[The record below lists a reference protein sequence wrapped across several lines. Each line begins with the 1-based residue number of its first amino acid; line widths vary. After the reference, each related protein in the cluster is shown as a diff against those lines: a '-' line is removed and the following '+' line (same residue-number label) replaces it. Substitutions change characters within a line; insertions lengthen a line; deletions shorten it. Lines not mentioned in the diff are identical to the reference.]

1 MGDCGIGGARKALGV
16 ASTPPLG
23 KRCQGEDGL
32 ALADA
37 VHLGATDRAL
47 APGGRLA
54 VLHGDLLGTLHL
66 SLRPALQTVCLH
78 PMVPP
83 SLLFPNGRRRGP
95 QERMPVEPLA
105 GGVRAVPQA
114 LRIPLVFES
123 DSLGRIIAL
132 FRPMSRESTCE
143 FADDFLQCR
152 LEHFFWVPAASPPI
166 AQDGQKFAFVRVRP
180 AGRIDVEGRQFR
192 ARRLQDDQPSLAH
205 IAAVLLAQ

>member
-1 MGDCGIGGARKALGV
+1 MFLYLAGGEGPRVRSRATKALGV
-16 ASTPPLG
+16 ASMPPLG
-23 KRCQGEDGL
+23 KRCPGEDSL

-47 APGGRLA
+47 APGGRIA

-83 SLLFPNGRRRGP
+83 SLLFPNGRRRAP

-152 LEHFFWVPAASPPI
+152 L
-166 AQDGQKFAFVRVRP
+166 
-180 AGRIDVEGRQFR
+180 
-192 ARRLQDDQPSLAH
+192 QDDEASLAH
-205 IAAVLLAQ
+205 VAAVLFSEQGGVPRFQDAVGRAQQLLPDAFFGSFPQF